1 MDQIQLPNTDSP
13 EVMQQ
18 AIAMHLTQAVWE
30 HRSRTVHADDMEE
43 QLIQLYKRVFAGVA
57 AAHQQ

>member
-1 MDQIQLPNTDSP
+1 
-13 EVMQQ
+13 MQQ

-43 QLIQLYKRVFAGVA
+43 QLIQLYKRVFASVA
-57 AAHQQ
+57 ATHQQ